1 MSVQDTNYGCD
12 VPNCQASAIEPR
24 LADSAISSLE
34 VAMTRRSY
42 ELYGALFILA
52 SGVSCVDVSSA
63 QARPE
68 QEQVTVE
75 SPYTI
80 RQQVLNR
87 PMFREMQQTRISV
100 DQQVSFAD
108 LDFKRPGDITTMRER
123 IRDAA
128 RDSCQELD
136 RRFPRSIF
144 VPVNELNRLNC
155 VRQATSQAFAQL
167 DEVLMP
173 TVR

>member
-1 MSVQDTNYGCD
+1 
-12 VPNCQASAIEPR
+12 
-24 LADSAISSLE
+24 
-34 VAMTRRSY
+34 
-42 ELYGALFILA
+42 
-52 SGVSCVDVSSA
+52 
-63 QARPE
+63 
-68 QEQVTVE
+68 VE

-87 PMFREMQQTRISV
+87 PMLREMQQTRISV

-108 LDFKRPGDITTMRER
+108 LDFSKPGEITRMRER

-136 RRFPRSIF
+136 RRFPRSRF
-144 VPVNELNRLNC
+144 VPVNELNRQTC
-155 VRQATSQAFAQL
+155 VRQAISQGFAQL

-173 TVR
+173 SVR